1 MTNKFINGL
10 LMLIV
15 INAACAATVRAELGW
30 QEQMLFEPSPQQLEP
45 EARGRV
51 MIYNGLKD
59 IRIEEALDQQFDRIE
74 HMMFTG
80 TIITDENGTPRK
92 DAVTG
97 EVLVEDDGC

>member
-1 MTNKFINGL
+1 MTKKFIHGL

-15 INAACAATVRAELGW
+15 INVAGAATARAELSW

-51 MIYNGLKD
+51 MIYSGLRD
-59 IRIEEALDQQFDRIE
+59 TRIEEALDQQFDRIE

-80 TIITDENGTPRK
+80 TVITDENGDPRM
-92 DAVTG
+92 DANTG
-97 EVLVEDDGC
+97 EVLVEDDDC